1 MEPGYK
7 RHVFFCGHERT
18 PGHKRGDCKS
28 KSSLEMMTKLKRR
41 SREEG
46 IKNIRVQ
53 KSGCLNYCEQGVSC
67 VIYPEGVWYSIKS
80 EEDLEKVW
88 NHIIT
93 GEKSDSILMRLD

>member
-41 SREEG
+41 S
-46 IKNIRVQ
+46 
-53 KSGCLNYCEQGVSC
+53 
-67 VIYPEGVWYSIKS
+67 
-80 EEDLEKVW
+80 EKKV
-88 NHIIT
+88 
-93 GEKSDSILMRLD
+93 